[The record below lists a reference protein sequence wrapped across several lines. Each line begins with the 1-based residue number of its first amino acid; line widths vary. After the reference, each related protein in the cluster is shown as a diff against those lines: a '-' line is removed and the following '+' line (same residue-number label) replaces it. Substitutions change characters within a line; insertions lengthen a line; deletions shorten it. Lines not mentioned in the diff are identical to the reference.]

1 MSVLEGILLGVL
13 QGLTEFLPVSSSG
26 HLALAEHLLGART
39 PGVTFEVIVHLA
51 TALAVVLFFRRRVLA
66 ILIALARWPFARGA
80 GAGGRPA
87 GGRPAGEAE
96 DARLGLN
103 LALGTAP
110 AAVVGYLLE
119 SRVERAFNDPRLV
132 SALLVVTG
140 CILWTTKFAR
150 REGRR
155 VETWKDALL
164 VGAGQAVAV
173 LPGIS
178 RSGTTIAAGLAAG
191 LERKRAAEFA
201 FLLSIPI
208 ILGAAAVSLGDAL
221 RGTVALGAA
230 EAAGAIA
237 AFACALPSIA
247 VLMRLVTA
255 GRLYRFSYYCWA
267 VGALGILLTT
277 MY

>member
-26 HLALAEHLLGART
+26 HLALAEHLLGAKT

-51 TALAVVLFFRRRVLA
+51 TVLAVILFFRRRILA
-66 ILIALARWPFARGA
+66 ILAALARWPFARRG
-80 GAGGRPA
+80 A

-103 LALGTAP
+103 LALGTVP
-110 AAVVGYLLE
+110 AAVVGYLFE
-119 SRVERAFNDPRLV
+119 SRIERAFDDPRLV
-132 SALLVVTG
+132 SALLIVTG
-140 CILWTTKFAR
+140 CILWTTRFAR
-150 REGRR
+150 PEGRR

-164 VGAGQAVAV
+164 IGVGQAVAV

-178 RSGTTIAAGLAAG
+178 RSGTTIAAGIAAG

-208 ILGAAAVSLGDAL
+208 ILGASAVSLGDAL
-221 RGTVALGAA
+221 RGTAPLGAA
-230 EAAGAIA
+230 EAAGAFA

-247 VLMRLVTA
+247 VLMKLVAA
-255 GRLYRFSYYCWA
+255 GRLHRFSYYCWA
-267 VGALGILLTT
+267 VGALGVLLTT
-277 MY
+277 MR